1 MKAEGGKRKAEVP
14 RVRFAAAAILVAAL
28 AGCDYF
34 LYTPVKEV
42 LAAPGKF
49 EGVEVRLKGTVA
61 DPRELPLINVR
72 TYTLQDGDAKIA
84 VIAMQGPLPA
94 ANDRVKIKGTVRSAM
109 IVNGK
114 AVGQRVEETQRAK

>member
-1 MKAEGGKRKAEVP
+1 MMANGGRRMAEGGRS
-14 RVRFAAAAILVAAL
+14 RFVVAALLVAAL

-34 LYTPVKEV
+34 VYTSVKDV

-49 EGVEVRLKGTVA
+49 EGVEVKLKGTVI
-61 DPRELPLINVR
+61 DSKHLPLINVQ

-84 VIAMQGPLPA
+84 VIVLQGTLPA
-94 ANDRVKIKGTVRSAM
+94 VNDKVKLKGTVKSTM

-114 AVGQRVEETQRAK
+114 AVGQRVEETQRLK